1 MKDAIVFDLDG
12 TLWDTVSAVVRS
24 WNEVLDRRPEARAHL
39 TEEAMRAY
47 MGKTTEQIAAL
58 MLPALPLPEALPLM
72 AECTQSE
79 YAYLRAHG
87 GGRLF
92 DGLRPALEALCAPY
106 DLFIVSNCDSGY
118 IEIFLEVHDMAR
130 CFRGH
135 ACPGDTGLDRPATSA
150 RCWRRRGIRAPST
163 SATRTATSAPRAW
176 PASPSSTRPTDLAVR
191 SARTPCS
198 SAFRTCRRSRQ
209 SCFPPRS
216 SDKPAPL
223 CAG

>member
-58 MLPALPLPEALPLM
+58 MLPALPLEEALALM

-92 DGLRPALEALCAPY
+92 DGLRPALEAL
-106 DLFIVSNCDSGY
+106 
-118 IEIFLEVHDMAR
+118 
-130 CFRGH
+130 
-135 ACPGDTGLDRPATSA
+135 
-150 RCWRRRGIRAPST
+150 WRRAKAEETPQ
-163 SATRTATSAPRAW
+163 ATRTATSAPRAW

-223 CAG
+223 CTG

>member
-39 TEEAMRAY
+39 TEDAMRAY

-58 MLPALPLPEALPLM
+58 MLPALPLEEALALM

-92 DGLRPALEALCAPY
+92 DGLRPALEALC
-106 DLFIVSNCDSGY
+106 
-118 IEIFLEVHDMAR
+118 
-130 CFRGH
+130 
-135 ACPGDTGLDRPATSA
+135 
-150 RCWRRRGIRAPST
+150 
-163 SATRTATSAPRAW
+163 
-176 PASPSSTRPTDLAVR
+176 TDETV
-191 SARTPCS
+191 
-198 SAFRTCRRSRQ
+198 
-209 SCFPPRS
+209 
-216 SDKPAPL
+216 
-223 CAG
+223 

>member
-39 TEEAMRAY
+39 TEDAMRAY

-58 MLPALPLPEALPLM
+58 MLPALPLEEALALM

-92 DGLRPALEALCAPY
+92 DGLRPALEAL
-106 DLFIVSNCDSGY
+106 
-118 IEIFLEVHDMAR
+118 
-130 CFRGH
+130 
-135 ACPGDTGLDRPATSA
+135 
-150 RCWRRRGIRAPST
+150 WRRAK
-163 SATRTATSAPRAW
+163 AEE
-176 PASPSSTRPTDLAVR
+176 
-191 SARTPCS
+191 TPQ
-198 SAFRTCRRSRQ
+198 AET
-209 SCFPPRS
+209 
-216 SDKPAPL
+216 
-223 CAG
+223 

>member
-58 MLPALPLPEALPLM
+58 MLPALPLEEALALM

-92 DGLRPALEALCAPY
+92 PDLVPTLHTLCAQY
-106 DLFIVSNCDSGY
+106 DLFIVSNCQSGY
-118 IEIFLEVHDMAR
+118 IEIFLEVHGVSD

-135 ACPGDTGLDRPATSA
+135 TCPGDTGMGKAGNI
-150 RCWRRRGIRAPST
+150 RRILQEAGN
-163 SATRTATSAPRAW
+163 PRAFYLGDTDGDERAAREAGVPFVHAAYGFGHAEHPDAVLTRFSDL
-176 PASPSSTRPTDLAVR
+176 PALAARLFSSPL
-191 SARTPCS
+191 
-198 SAFRTCRRSRQ
+198 F
-209 SCFPPRS
+209 
-216 SDKPAPL
+216 
-223 CAG
+223 G

>member
-39 TEEAMRAY
+39 TEEAMRPY

-58 MLPALPLPEALPLM
+58 MLPALPLEEALALM

-135 ACPGDTGLDRPATSA
+135 ACPGDTGLDKAGNI
-150 RCWRRRGIRAPST
+150 RRVLAEAGN
-163 SATRTATSAPRAW
+163 PRAFYLGDTDGDERAARLAGIPFVHAAYGFGRAERPDAVLERVSDL
-176 PASPSSTRPTDLAVR
+176 PALAAELFSSPL
-191 SARTPCS
+191 
-198 SAFRTCRRSRQ
+198 F
-209 SCFPPRS
+209 
-216 SDKPAPL
+216 
-223 CAG
+223 G